1 MKCIWLIIV
10 VFTTIGLEV
19 LARPDVSE
27 IVESPVETSATIDQ
41 VRKFLTEIIY

>member
-10 VFTTIGLEV
+10 VFATVGLDV

-27 IVESPVETSATIDQ
+27 IVESPTETSVTVDQ